1 MKPFDL
7 ELAKAGHPV
16 QTRDGRPARI
26 ICYDRKG
33 NKPIVAL
40 IYEKEDNVEHH
51 HFYFNDGTFLTSN
64 NTSPED
70 IVMAS
75 TKKEGWINIYRNKD
89 FRTLKDYQGIFRSES
104 DAKSVVQEDDNYI
117 TTIKIEWEE

>member
-1 MKPFDL
+1 MKPFDI

-40 IYEKEDNVEHH
+40 IYEKEDNVEYH
-51 HFYFNDGTFLTSN
+51 HFYFNDGTFLTSK

-70 IVMAS
+70 LVMAS
-75 TKKEGWINIYRNKD
+75 TKKEGWINLYHSSIYVAGASNVYETEEEALKCKD
-89 FRTLKDYQGIFRSES
+89 EEG
-104 DAKSVVQEDDNYI
+104 YI
-117 TTIKIEWEE
+117 LTKKIEWEE